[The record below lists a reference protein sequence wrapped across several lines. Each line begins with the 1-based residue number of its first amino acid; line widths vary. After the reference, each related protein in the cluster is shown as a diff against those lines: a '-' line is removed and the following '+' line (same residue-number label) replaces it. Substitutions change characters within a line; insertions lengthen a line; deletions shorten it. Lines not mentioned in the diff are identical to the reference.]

1 MSLKLFG
8 DIVFVIAL
16 KSIFLMIR
24 LTMQICLKTIKN
36 TPVGKGFKWSA
47 LALLAA
53 GLTACSG
60 LTTISEGSKSKIGQ
74 VFKPYRPDMVQG
86 NFISKEQLDRIK
98 PGMDREEIKVILGT
112 PLLTSVMHP
121 NRWDYVFAFK
131 RGDTQLVEQRQV
143 TLFFEKDLLKEIKA
157 DNLPT
162 EYELI
167 AEIDG
172 IKAERRP
179 QRRAVARELEGE
191 HRAPTVQTVPNPTQ
205 GVGIPRG
212 DTRN

>member
-1 MSLKLFG
+1 M
-8 DIVFVIAL
+8 FVIAL

-24 LTMQICLKTIKN
+24 LTMQICLKNLKN
-36 TPVGKGFKWSA
+36 IAKIGTAA
-47 LALLAA
+47 LFVL

-60 LTTISEGSKSKIGQ
+60 LTTFSDDSKSKIGK

-86 NFISKEQLDRIK
+86 NFISKEQLERLK
-98 PGMDREEIKVILGT
+98 VGMDREEVKVILGT
-112 PLLTSVMHP
+112 PLLTSVMHT

-143 TLFFEKDLLKEIKA
+143 TLFFEKEALVKITA
-157 DNLPT
+157 DDLPT

-172 IKAERRP
+172 IKGARP
-179 QRRAVARELEGE
+179 QRKPVARDLDSK
-191 HRAPTVQTVPNPTQ
+191 HAAPTVETVPNPTQ

>member
-36 TPVGKGFKWSA
+36 TPVGKSFKWGA
-47 LALLAA
+47 LALLVA

-98 PGMDREEIKVILGT
+98 TGMDKEEIKVILGT
-112 PLLTSVMHP
+112 PLLTSAMHLH
-121 NRWDYVFAFK
+121 RWDYVFAFK

-143 TLFFEKDLLKEIKA
+143 TLFFDKDILKEIKA

-179 QRRAVARELEGE
+179 QRKPIAKELEGE
-191 HRAPTVQTVPNPTQ
+191 HRAPTVQSVPNPTQ
-205 GVGIPRG
+205 GIGIPPG